1 MDAPEQIAARFP
13 VIMQIA
19 YRLPVTSRTKIMR
32 IHGRLVVAYLLIRTE
47 STTTLLSDTRNSL
60 NDALEISGH

>member
-19 YRLPVTSRTKIMR
+19 YRLPVKSRTKITR

-47 STTTLLSDTRNSL
+47 STTLLADTRNSL
-60 NDALEISGH
+60 NNALEISGH